1 MVLLRAGPESLGPAI
16 LKRLQRRD
24 TLETIA
30 LEGGGLACN
39 YQEECGAM
47 RPYSPSRRE
56 KEEENEVE
64 GEKLRLCRQS
74 LAN

>member
-39 YQEECGAM
+39 YQEECGAK

-56 KEEENEVE
+56 KE
-64 GEKLRLCRQS
+64 GGGGRRRRKRSRRAS
-74 LAN
+74 PG